1 MCLCVC
7 LVCKKCRRLN
17 KKRLIFCFFPL
28 EPRLSVFLSSCKAK
42 KRQKISV
49 ETRNMLPLPTTTTTT
64 HHHHYHHHH
73 RDHHHLGEEGQHQQ
87 STLDS
92 EEMAFMAS
100 QLLDGNTLTLFF
112 LLDFLLSRIFYKWI
126 EYLTSLS
133 LFLLYLLLLSQRRHI
148 RRRAE
153 HERIR
158 GHAQGIARVFTVDS
172 YRERLAYC
180 RGGVG
185 DQQTTATPT
194 TTQKRT

>member
-1 MCLCVC
+1 MVKRKKEKTRAKTRVHHFYTRRLTYLSFAWFQSWRPFWSYPLPVKSSAVADPLLYLLPVMCLCVC

-100 QLLDGNTLTLFF
+100 QLLDGNT
-112 LLDFLLSRIFYKWI
+112 
-126 EYLTSLS
+126 
-133 LFLLYLLLLSQRRHI
+133 
-148 RRRAE
+148 
-153 HERIR
+153 
-158 GHAQGIARVFTVDS
+158 
-172 YRERLAYC
+172 
-180 RGGVG
+180 
-185 DQQTTATPT
+185 
-194 TTQKRT
+194 